1 MDRQNSSSPQRF
13 SLAKFLADWL
23 DQRFTIPGTSIRIG
37 LDPILGLI
45 PGIGDMIAN
54 LAGSAIILI
63 AAQYRLPK
71 IVLLRMGLNVALN
84 AIIGAIPVFGDIFSI
99 WFRSNVKNAKLL
111 ERYVSAEDRVV
122 DLRQLDFCQ
131 RGYYR
136 DCSIV
141 DSDFGCHSL
150 ADKTGLECSL
160 KTKIGGLSD
169 PMKNPAAA
177 SSGVSK
183 GL

>member
-1 MDRQNSSSPQRF
+1 MDRQSSSSSQRF

-99 WFRSNVKNAKLL
+99 WFRSNVKNAQLL
-111 ERYVSAEDRVV
+111 ERYVGTEDRVSNFSNWIFV
-122 DLRQLDFCQ
+122 
-131 RGYYR
+131 
-136 DCSIV
+136 IAV
-141 DSDFGCHSL
+141 
-150 ADKTGLECSL
+150 
-160 KTKIGGLSD
+160 IGGIILLLIAILVVTVWVL
-169 PMKNPAAA
+169 KR
-177 SSGVSK
+177 
-183 GL
+183 LWLTL

>member
-1 MDRQNSSSPQRF
+1 MDRQSSSSPQRF
-13 SLAKFLADWL
+13 WLAKFLADWL

-84 AIIGAIPVFGDIFSI
+84 AMIGAIPVFGDVFSI
-99 WFRSNVKNAKLL
+99 WFRSNVKNAQLL
-111 ERYVSAEDRVV
+111 ERYVGTEGRVSNFSNWIFV
-122 DLRQLDFCQ
+122 
-131 RGYYR
+131 
-136 DCSIV
+136 IAV
-141 DSDFGCHSL
+141 
-150 ADKTGLECSL
+150 
-160 KTKIGGLSD
+160 IGGIILLLIAILVVTVWVL
-169 PMKNPAAA
+169 KR
-177 SSGVSK
+177 
-183 GL
+183 LWLTL

>member
-1 MDRQNSSSPQRF
+1 MDRQSSSSPQRF
-13 SLAKFLADWL
+13 WLAKFLADWL

-99 WFRSNVKNAKLL
+99 WFRSNVKNAHLL
-111 ERYVSAEDRVV
+111 ERYVGTEDRVSNFSNWIFV
-122 DLRQLDFCQ
+122 
-131 RGYYR
+131 
-136 DCSIV
+136 IAV
-141 DSDFGCHSL
+141 
-150 ADKTGLECSL
+150 
-160 KTKIGGLSD
+160 IGGIILLLIAILLVTVWVL
-169 PMKNPAAA
+169 KR
-177 SSGVSK
+177 
-183 GL
+183 LWLTL

>member
-1 MDRQNSSSPQRF
+1 MYRQSSSSPQRF
-13 SLAKFLADWL
+13 WLAKFLADWL

-63 AAQYRLPK
+63 AAQYRLPR

-99 WFRSNVKNAKLL
+99 WFRSNVKNAQLL
-111 ERYVSAEDRVV
+111 SAMSVPKVECPTPATGF
-122 DLRQLDFCQ
+122 LSSQLL
-131 RGYYR
+131 
-136 DCSIV
+136 S
-141 DSDFGCHSL
+141 
-150 ADKTGLECSL
+150 GLFYC
-160 KTKIGGLSD
+160 
-169 PMKNPAAA
+169 
-177 SSGVSK
+177 
-183 GL
+183 

>member
-1 MDRQNSSSPQRF
+1 
-13 SLAKFLADWL
+13 LAKFLADWL

-84 AIIGAIPVFGDIFSI
+84 AMIGAIPVFGDIFSI
-99 WFRSNVKNAKLL
+99 WFRSNVKNAQLL
-111 ERYVSAEDRVV
+111 ERYVGTEGRLSNFSNWIFVIAV
-122 DLRQLDFCQ
+122 
-131 RGYYR
+131 
-136 DCSIV
+136 
-141 DSDFGCHSL
+141 
-150 ADKTGLECSL
+150 
-160 KTKIGGLSD
+160 IGGIILLLIAILVVTVWVL
-169 PMKNPAAA
+169 KR
-177 SSGVSK
+177 
-183 GL
+183 LWLTL

>member
-1 MDRQNSSSPQRF
+1 MRNQNSPSSQNVWFAR
-13 SLAKFLADWL
+13 FLAELL

-84 AIIGAIPVFGDIFSI
+84 AMIGAIPVFGDIFSI
-99 WFRSNVKNAKLL
+99 WFRSNVKNSQLL
-111 ERYVSAEDRVV
+111 ERYVGAEGQASTFGNWLFVSAVII
-122 DLRQLDFCQ
+122 
-131 RGYYR
+131 G
-136 DCSIV
+136 IV
-141 DSDFGCHSL
+141 L
-150 ADKTGLECSL
+150 LL
-160 KTKIGGLSD
+160 IGTFVATVWLI
-169 PMKNPAAA
+169 KQVWNA
-177 SSGVSK
+177 V
-183 GL
+183 

>member
-1 MDRQNSSSPQRF
+1 MVCQSSSSPQRF
-13 SLAKFLADWL
+13 LLAKFLADWL

-84 AIIGAIPVFGDIFSI
+84 AMIGAIPVFGDIFSI
-99 WFRSNVKNAKLL
+99 WFRSNVKNAQLL
-111 ERYVSAEDRVV
+111 DRYVGTEDRVSNFSNWIFV
-122 DLRQLDFCQ
+122 
-131 RGYYR
+131 
-136 DCSIV
+136 IAV
-141 DSDFGCHSL
+141 
-150 ADKTGLECSL
+150 
-160 KTKIGGLSD
+160 IGGIILLLIAILVVTVWVL
-169 PMKNPAAA
+169 KR
-177 SSGVSK
+177 
-183 GL
+183 LWLTL

>member
-1 MDRQNSSSPQRF
+1 MDRQSSSPPQRF
-13 SLAKFLADWL
+13 WLAKFLADWL

-84 AIIGAIPVFGDIFSI
+84 AMIGAIPVFGDIFSI
-99 WFRSNVKNAKLL
+99 WFRSNVKNAQLL
-111 ERYVSAEDRVV
+111 DRYVGTENRVSNFSNWIFV
-122 DLRQLDFCQ
+122 IAVIIGIVLLLIGILVATVWLIRQ
-131 RGYYR
+131 
-136 DCSIV
+136 V
-141 DSDFGCHSL
+141 WNT
-150 ADKTGLECSL
+150 A
-160 KTKIGGLSD
+160 
-169 PMKNPAAA
+169 
-177 SSGVSK
+177 
-183 GL
+183 

>member
-1 MDRQNSSSPQRF
+1 MDRQSSSSPQRF
-13 SLAKFLADWL
+13 LLAKFLADWL

-84 AIIGAIPVFGDIFSI
+84 AIIGAIPVFGDVFSI
-99 WFRSNVKNAKLL
+99 WFRSNVKNAQLL
-111 ERYVSAEDRVV
+111 ERYVGTEDRVSNFSNWIFV
-122 DLRQLDFCQ
+122 
-131 RGYYR
+131 
-136 DCSIV
+136 IV
-141 DSDFGCHSL
+141 V
-150 ADKTGLECSL
+150 
-160 KTKIGGLSD
+160 IGGIILLLIAILLVTVWVL
-169 PMKNPAAA
+169 KR
-177 SSGVSK
+177 
-183 GL
+183 LWLTL

>member
-1 MDRQNSSSPQRF
+1 MDRQSSSSPQRF
-13 SLAKFLADWL
+13 WLARFLADWL

-99 WFRSNVKNAKLL
+99 WFRSNIKNAQLL
-111 ERYVSAEDRVV
+111 ERYIGTENRVPNFSNWIFV
-122 DLRQLDFCQ
+122 IAVITGIVLLLIGILAATVWLVRQ
-131 RGYYR
+131 
-136 DCSIV
+136 V
-141 DSDFGCHSL
+141 WNT
-150 ADKTGLECSL
+150 A
-160 KTKIGGLSD
+160 
-169 PMKNPAAA
+169 
-177 SSGVSK
+177 
-183 GL
+183 

>member
-1 MDRQNSSSPQRF
+1 MDRQSSSSAQRF
-13 SLAKFLADWL
+13 WLAKFLADWL

-99 WFRSNVKNAKLL
+99 WFRSNVKNAQLL
-111 ERYVSAEDRVV
+111 ERYVSAEDRVF
-122 DLRQLDFCQ
+122 DLRQLDFCH
-131 RGYYR
+131 RSYYR

-141 DSDFGCHSL
+141 DRDFGRHSL
-150 ADKTGLECSL
+150 AGKTGLECSL
-160 KTKIGGLSD
+160 KTNIGWPRDLIKF
-169 PMKNPAAA
+169 MK
-177 SSGVSK
+177 
-183 GL
+183 